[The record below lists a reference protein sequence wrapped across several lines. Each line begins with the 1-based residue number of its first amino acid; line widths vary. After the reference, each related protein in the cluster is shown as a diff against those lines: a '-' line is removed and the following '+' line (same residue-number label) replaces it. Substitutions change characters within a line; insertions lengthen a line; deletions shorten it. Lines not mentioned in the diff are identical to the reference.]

1 MVSGANLLPNHPSTF
16 LAYLPEAS
24 GRRMAEGLWA
34 CGGTEPPGYTPK
46 VSSMRSLLGGDGN
59 FEHVLLL
66 YLVSFPVHDLK
77 RMFTFDPGGK
87 TFPRCLSQVGL
98 LELNPIDW
106 MA

>member
-1 MVSGANLLPNHPSTF
+1 MVSGAKLLPNHPSTF
-16 LAYLPEAS
+16 LSYLPEAS
-24 GRRMAEGLWA
+24 GRRMAEGLRA

-46 VSSMRSLLGGDGN
+46 VSSRRSLLGGDCN

-66 YLVSFPVHDLK
+66 HLVSFPVHGLK